1 MKKLLPV
8 PVFWVLAAFVL
19 LAASSLVA
27 APVLVEAYQEGQI
40 YIPEGN
46 DDTVTVVELSFSVDT
61 SCYVQFTAGGL
72 TSFQTKMVLEL
83 DGNYLFPAA
92 IVKGSTTLSALVVY
106 TCLITPGEHTVR
118 FKGITLIRG
127 PSTFYNAY
135 LQTLIFLPDT
145 ATAVAEQPTSDAEPG
160 VTTPSLISSG
170 PYVNVAGATELVDAS
185 GRVIPNAITEDKVYL
200 SNLPTGTYLA
210 RNGERTIVKIVKV
223 E

>member
-1 MKKLLPV
+1 MKKLL
-8 PVFWVLAAFVL
+8 LAALVL
-19 LAASSLVA
+19 LAASSLFA
-27 APVLVEAYQEGQI
+27 APVLVEAYQEGKI
-40 YIPEGN
+40 VIR
-46 DDTVTVVELSFSVDT
+46 DKIDTVTVVELSFSVDT

-92 IVKGSTTLSALVVY
+92 IVQGSTTLSALVVY

-118 FKGITLIRG
+118 FKGITLIAG

-135 LQTLIFLPDT
+135 LQALIFLPDEPG
-145 ATAVAEQPTSDAEPG
+145 AVAEQPMSDAEPTG
-160 VTTPSLISSG
+160 NTPSLISKG
-170 PYVNVAGATELVDAS
+170 PFVHAPGATELVDAT
-185 GRVIPNAITEDKVYL
+185 GRVIENAIEDDKVFI
-200 SNLPTGTYLA
+200 SNLPQGTYFA